1 MPKKPRG
8 AIYRRVSGPDDVRLV
23 SLDDQTSHCVQALQK
38 EGIKDY
44 DVYTDNFSGAYLYER
59 PELARLRE
67 AYKAGRYSAVAVY
80 SIDRLSRKQ
89 GHQALLFEEIEQLG
103 VRLISA
109 TEDLDDSPEG
119 QLLRNI
125 RGYVA
130 EVERLKIMER
140 TGGAKKRLR
149 AAGKI
154 IPQGKARLGYT
165 YDAEERTRVVV
176 PEEAAVVQRIFKLAS
191 EGNSAQRIAI
201 LLNEDDTPTPGE
213 FKGRKR
219 IKLTGKAKW
228 RHDVVLDILRDQS
241 YTGKPMVQ
249 GKSRLEGKIKS
260 NGHRPQVANPLAD
273 HQPTDTESPVII
285 ETKLWTDANTK
296 VSEGVTTTRNL
307 TRPRLLRGRITCG
320 VCGLPM
326 TICGS
331 YGGKRGDKIYYGCSS
346 KFKAYQKDGAL
357 TKCPNGVTPAD
368 WADDEVWQRLRH
380 MLINF
385 WDFEPQLREQW
396 ESQQG
401 ADLTPDRLIHES
413 ALKEAEAAIGRL
425 VGNFGSATDQAV
437 MNALKGEVERLTL
450 VAAKH
455 RECLH
460 EIDSHQSGL
469 IPWETVLE
477 ALGWLREQRQKLID
491 HEPPFEIRRKIVE
504 IANIKVIAK
513 GRDLEVQGMVI
524 PVGSTSSSHGNYKL
538 VIPLPPLLS
547 LRVAL

>member
-201 LLNEDDTPTPGE
+201 LLNERTTLP
-213 FKGRKR
+213 
-219 IKLTGKAKW
+219 
-228 RHDVVLDILRDQS
+228 
-241 YTGKPMVQ
+241 
-249 GKSRLEGKIKS
+249 
-260 NGHRPQVANPLAD
+260 PQVSSRA
-273 HQPTDTESPVII
+273 V
-285 ETKLWTDANTK
+285 
-296 VSEGVTTTRNL
+296 
-307 TRPRLLRGRITCG
+307 RG
-320 VCGLPM
+320 
-326 TICGS
+326 
-331 YGGKRGDKIYYGCSS
+331 SS
-346 KFKAYQKDGAL
+346 
-357 TKCPNGVTPAD
+357 
-368 WADDEVWQRLRH
+368 
-380 MLINF
+380 
-385 WDFEPQLREQW
+385 
-396 ESQQG
+396 
-401 ADLTPDRLIHES
+401 
-413 ALKEAEAAIGRL
+413 
-425 VGNFGSATDQAV
+425 
-437 MNALKGEVERLTL
+437 
-450 VAAKH
+450 
-455 RECLH
+455 
-460 EIDSHQSGL
+460 
-469 IPWETVLE
+469 
-477 ALGWLREQRQKLID
+477 
-491 HEPPFEIRRKIVE
+491 
-504 IANIKVIAK
+504 
-513 GRDLEVQGMVI
+513 
-524 PVGSTSSSHGNYKL
+524 
-538 VIPLPPLLS
+538 
-547 LRVAL
+547 